1 MEEEGTT
8 VPEGIVIHDVNGN
21 QFVWIPVGR
30 VYTVSYT
37 HLCIITGLNFAHS
50 NYQKNGDKEK
60 MLICDKLIG
69 LIDDIDVFLEKKEN
83 LKDEKEKNEI

>member
-1 MEEEGTT
+1 MGIKVIKLEDEE
-8 VPEGIVIHDVNGN
+8 
-21 QFVWIPVGR
+21 
-30 VYTVSYT
+30 VS
-37 HLCIITGLNFAHS
+37 CIITGLNFAHS

-60 MLICDKLIG
+60 MLICDKLID